1 MKIRQLK
8 SNIFFEILEIEKLF
22 FKIDCTNISISFGM
36 KLLSRR
42 SLNRLKNL
50 VKTKWNEKACCFI
63 FSWSFFRPL
72 WLNFHPKVSPY
83 FFHKSNS

>member
-50 VKTKWNEKACCFI
+50 AKRNETKKHVVLYSPGPFFAHYGSIFI
-63 FSWSFFRPL
+63 RR
-72 WLNFHPKVSPY
+72 
-83 FFHKSNS
+83 